1 MLAFVLVDVSM
12 PVSAEPDPLAIAGH
26 RQPRGDHD
34 AGSVDA
40 GETPK
45 GETLNSEMGGGGMAA
60 NPEPVDS
67 LIVSTTGCSGVGDVQ
82 DDGSCVCNDP
92 AIGVG

>member
-1 MLAFVLVDVSM
+1 MLAFVLVDACM
-12 PVSAEPDPLAIAGH
+12 PVSAEPDPLASAGH
-26 RQPRGDHD
+26 RQPHGDHD
-34 AGSVDA
+34 AGSGDA
-40 GETPK
+40 GETP
-45 GETLNSEMGGGGMAA
+45 NSEMGGGEMAA

-82 DDGSCVCNDP
+82 DDGSCVCNNP